1 MNKRKNKLKKKKNT
15 KQPPVLVR
23 TCWSW
28 NFHACWWGAEQGSH
42 HGKWREGPSKQVT
55 ITTGKTLSDP
65 TPRKDGGMERNQNHR
80 PGRKE
85 VPES

>member
-1 MNKRKNKLKKKKNT
+1 MTQTLYAHMNKRKNKLKKKKNT

-42 HGKWREGPSKQVT
+42 HGK
-55 ITTGKTLSDP
+55 
-65 TPRKDGGMERNQNHR
+65 
-80 PGRKE
+80 
-85 VPES
+85 

>member
-1 MNKRKNKLKKKKNT
+1 VQIPSTTSKISTVQANKNTKQMTQTLYAHMNKRKNKLKKKKNT

-42 HGKWREGPSKQVT
+42 HGK
-55 ITTGKTLSDP
+55 
-65 TPRKDGGMERNQNHR
+65 
-80 PGRKE
+80 
-85 VPES
+85 